1 MVTLTLTHDV
11 VEVSDATE
19 VTKVPK
25 LQKLAPNLDIK
36 CIIFDLDYTLYNYNT
51 YKLYDGIQDL
61 LYALKNEG
69 YIIALASYN
78 ARAEYILKKCD
89 IYKYF
94 NHIEYENVMYYD
106 YCELDDKKSMLETI
120 IKKTCLNHN
129 QLLFIDDQLSNI
141 KTAQSLGF
149 HTLHVDRKTGV
160 HIDMLNFL
168 FKNRV

>member
-1 MVTLTLTHDV
+1 MEVTP
-11 VEVSDATE
+11 EI
-19 VTKVPK
+19 TKVPE
-25 LQKLAPNLDIK
+25 LNPNLDIK

-51 YKLYDGIQDL
+51 EKLYDGIQDL

-78 ARAEYILKKCD
+78 AHAEYILKKYD

-106 YCELDDKKSMLETI
+106 YCDLDDKKNMLESI

-129 QLLFIDDQLSNI
+129 QLLFIDDQLCNI
-141 KTAQSLGF
+141 ETAQSLGF
-149 HTLHVDRKTGV
+149 HILHVDRKTGI
-160 HIDMLNFL
+160 HIDKLQFL
-168 FKNRV
+168 IKNRV